1 MVYSRKVDGTTRT
14 FGISGRLYK
23 SNVLLYDH
31 GTESL
36 WSQLKSQAL
45 SGPLAGT
52 MLHQIPSSRVS
63 WEKWTQLNPQT
74 TALSDQTG
82 YDRDYGRDPY
92 EGYYRVGTIW
102 FPVGEVRRDLSPK
115 DRVLGVEIGSDSK
128 AYPLEDLVARDGVVT
143 DRVGDVQLRIRVSGQ
158 EVVSVKDEQGQ
169 PVQHL
174 FAYWFAWQAFH
185 PQTDVYR

>member
-1 MVYSRKVDGTTRT
+1 MVYSRKVKGRTYT

-23 SNVLLYDH
+23 SNVLLYDRA
-31 GTESL
+31 TESL
-36 WSQLKSQAL
+36 WSQLKSRAIA
-45 SGPLAGT
+45 GPLAGSK
-52 MLHQIPSSRVS
+52 LRQLPSSRVS
-63 WEKWTQLNPQT
+63 WQKWRKLHPQT
-74 TALSDQTG
+74 TVLSNQTG

-115 DRVLGVEIGSDSK
+115 DRVLGVEVGTVSK
-128 AYPLEDLVARDGVVT
+128 AYPLEDLVSKDGVVT
-143 DRVGDVQLRIRVSGQ
+143 DRIGDRQIRIRISDQ
-158 EVVSVKDEQGQ
+158 EVVSVTDEQGA

-185 PQTDVYR
+185 PQTEVYR